1 MMKLKKLFIVCVTA
15 ATSLLQLA
23 YAHTEGNYVP
33 SNLFETM
40 QAGDKAALLLV
51 HFGTTHDDT
60 RALTIDAINEKARAA
75 FPELEFRE
83 AYTSRI
89 VMNRLAKRGVYKK
102 NPVEALAQLK
112 ADGYTH
118 TVSYTHLTLPTN

>member
-1 MMKLKKLFIVCVTA
+1 MKLKKLFIVCVTA
-15 ATSLLQLA
+15 ATSLLQSA

-60 RALTIDAINEKARAA
+60 RALTIDAINEKHEQ
-75 FPELEFRE
+75 PFRN
-83 AYTSRI
+83 SNFGKLIPR
-89 VMNRLAKRGVYKK
+89 VL
-102 NPVEALAQLK
+102 
-112 ADGYTH
+112 
-118 TVSYTHLTLPTN
+118 